1 MNSSENTRIEY
12 FIPQDIWRK
21 IIHEFLLTNHKKYWT
36 TFKRNDFM
44 LEDLTKYHVDKFSQN
59 IYNYTS
65 NYLDKELIIN
75 SIPSI
80 CYNSGLI
87 LETIETLYNLLEYI
101 SNGVFVLYSRYNI
114 VKNFKCNFERRLYKR
129 NIKDT
134 IFACINMCNNQRNK
148 SWDNWIGKV
157 SGKNRVK
164 TLELLDKIH
173 LKTYELEGN
182 LTNAVESMVFS
193 F

>member
-1 MNSSENTRIEY
+1 
-12 FIPQDIWRK
+12 
-21 IIHEFLLTNHKKYWT
+21 
-36 TFKRNDFM
+36 
-44 LEDLTKYHVDKFSQN
+44 
-59 IYNYTS
+59 
-65 NYLDKELIIN
+65 
-75 SIPSI
+75 
-80 CYNSGLI
+80 
-87 LETIETLYNLLEYI
+87 
-101 SNGVFVLYSRYNI
+101 
-114 VKNFKCNFERRLYKR
+114 
-129 NIKDT
+129 
-134 IFACINMCNNQRNK
+134 MCNNQRNK